1 MAEQVEQLRSPVI
14 GKGRRGHLQRGGARG
29 LGEELDTLPTV
40 TRRIQHVEGRWKGKG
55 TPEGLLLFSHQS
67 CLLLPPP
74 SIFLSFYKRVLSS
87 YCMPWHCSSAA
98 VIAAN
103 KTDKTPPLMVH
114 TFSPAQSQPVK

>member
-74 SIFLSFYKRVLSS
+74 SIFLSFFLQACIELLLHAMALFQCCSYSS
-87 YCMPWHCSSAA
+87 
-98 VIAAN
+98 
-103 KTDKTPPLMVH
+103 K
-114 TFSPAQSQPVK
+114 